1 MWIVWSRHTAGD
13 TAPWPQV
20 CSASPGPG
28 HSGGQPGTRGP
39 GDHSYDGHTGH
50 YPHLVTL
57 VDHGLHW
64 HSMAGVGGDVMAL
77 HLRVVSSSSL
87 SMASTDH
94 LILRMPGTESIG
106 QQHSLQYAHWTP
118 PGPPPAP
125 LPPGSA
131 IITPDV
137 VIIMVTA
144 DLVLW

>member
-1 MWIVWSRHTAGD
+1 M
-13 TAPWPQV
+13 
-20 CSASPGPG
+20 
-28 HSGGQPGTRGP
+28 
-39 GDHSYDGHTGH
+39 
-50 YPHLVTL
+50 TL

-77 HLRVVSSSSL
+77 HLRVVSSPSL
-87 SMASTDH
+87 SVASTDH

-118 PGPPPAP
+118 PGSPPAP

-131 IITPDV
+131 INVTDV
-137 VIIMVTA
+137 GVTLGTA

>member
-1 MWIVWSRHTAGD
+1 MQRFTGTWAQRGAAGD
-13 TAPWPQV
+13 
-20 CSASPGPG
+20 
-28 HSGGQPGTRGP
+28 SGTCRG
-39 GDHSYDGHTGH
+39 GYCHSYDGHTGH

>member
-1 MWIVWSRHTAGD
+1 M
-13 TAPWPQV
+13 
-20 CSASPGPG
+20 
-28 HSGGQPGTRGP
+28 
-39 GDHSYDGHTGH
+39 
-50 YPHLVTL
+50 TL

-118 PGPPPAP
+118 PGSPPAS

-131 IITPDV
+131 IMVTDV
-137 VIIMVTA
+137 GVTMVTA